1 MFFQEYFTSTVGPV
15 KKVLLNYNKTGR
27 SVGVATI
34 IFQKATSAAEAAKQY
49 DGVKVDGRPMKIE
62 VILGA
67 QYAPAPAAPKSLGDR
82 IA

>member
-1 MFFQEYFTSTVGPV
+1 MLT
-15 KKVLLNYNKTGR
+15 YNKTGR
-27 SVGVATI
+27 SIGVATI
-34 IFQKATSAAEAAKQY
+34 VFQKATSAAEAAKAY

-67 QYAPAPAAPKSLGDR
+67 KYAPTPAAPKSLGDR